1 MQWLRQ
7 HRVSGGW
14 LVIAALSALT
24 ALLRLDAIPTRG
36 MDTLDLVMLLMQVT
50 LTAGAAFF
58 AFWLPRR

>member
-1 MQWLRQ
+1 MQRLRQ

-14 LVIAALSALT
+14 LVIAIFSALT
-24 ALLRLDAIPTRG
+24 AILRLYAILTRG

-58 AFWLPRR
+58 AFWLPRQ